1 MENSAWDL
9 LQSLVLNT
17 SLYKNSISTKIN
29 KDQRILCRCAK
40 LQLGNSVK
48 SKSGERDKRIKSLQ
62 GIMKKL
68 KDTRLE
74 VKRHSEPQQKKDN
87 RGEHELRQYCKYI
100 YKRPEKIGKQLG
112 KVTKLLN
119 NFLHIN

>member
-1 MENSAWDL
+1 
-9 LQSLVLNT
+9 
-17 SLYKNSISTKIN
+17 
-29 KDQRILCRCAK
+29 
-40 LQLGNSVK
+40 
-48 SKSGERDKRIKSLQ
+48 
-62 GIMKKL
+62 MKKL